1 VNLLDLVIVAIAVLA
16 AVNGFRRG
24 AVVQLSTYAGLLAGM
39 FAGALLA
46 PALAGLVESP
56 ASQALVALVVLLS
69 LAAVGD
75 AAGWA
80 VGRAIWAVTR
90 RTPIAPFDHAAG
102 SAVSVLSVL
111 LAIWFVGLNLVT
123 GPLPEVGRAIRGS
136 AVMRALDDALPP
148 PPPVLAEVRQ
158 FLDRFGFPQ
167 VFADLPPA
175 PAGPVQGPTQGQA
188 GRATDAA
195 DQSTLR
201 VLGEACGVI
210 QEGTGFVAAPDYV
223 VTNAHVVAGV
233 GTPTVQQQGGG
244 SERGTTVLFDAAL
257 DIAIIRVGSVPA
269 PPLPMLGEE
278 VGRGAGGAV
287 LGYPGG
293 GGLTAGT
300 AAVRSVREAG
310 GRDIY
315 GRSVVVRDVYELQ
328 AVVRSG
334 NSGGPFVLAS
344 GRVAGVVF
352 AASTI
357 DPNVGYAITTPQVAP
372 LLSDAQGR
380 TDPVST
386 GPCIR

>member
-1 VNLLDLVIVAIAVLA
+1 VNLLDLAIVAIAVIA

-24 AVVQLSTYAGLLAGM
+24 AVVQLSTYAGLLAGL
-39 FAGALLA
+39 FGGALLA
-46 PALAGLVESP
+46 PVLAGLIESP
-56 ASQALVALVVLLS
+56 ESQALIALIVLLS

-80 VGRAIWAVTR
+80 VGRAISAATR

-102 SAVSVLSVL
+102 SAVSVLAVL

-136 AVMRALDDALPP
+136 AIMRALDDALPP

-175 PAGPVQGPTQGQA
+175 PAGPVRGPTQGQA

-195 DQSTLR
+195 DQSTLK

-210 QEGTGFVAAPDYV
+210 QEGTGFIAAPDYV

-233 GTPTVQQQGGG
+233 GAPTVQQQGGG
-244 SERGTTVLFDAAL
+244 SERGTTVLFDPAL
-257 DIAIIRVGSVPA
+257 DIAIIRVDVPA
-269 PPLPMLGEE
+269 PPLPMLGQE

-328 AVVRSG
+328 AVVRPG
-334 NSGGPFVLAS
+334 NSGGPFALAS

-372 LLSDAQGR
+372 LLGEAQGR
-380 TDPVST
+380 TEPVST